1 MTLTT
6 IAQATK
12 ILDRDQSVPVEK
24 GSPVLFR
31 ELNAPVDQATT
42 VDLGWPT
49 WMNLGEPDTI
59 TVTIERT
66 P

>member
-12 ILDRDQSVPVEK
+12 ILDRDRAVPTAEGTAV
-24 GSPVLFR
+24 VFR

-49 WMNLGEPDTI
+49 WKNLGEPDTI
-59 TVTIERT
+59 TVTIERN
-66 P
+66 